1 MLTFEEVKKHLW
13 HRFPIIMVDKVLE
26 VVPGERI
33 MAQKNVTGN
42 EIFFM
47 GHFPSYAIMPGVFI
61 IESMAQSAALLLDIT
76 EKLDTLKL
84 LGVVH
89 DMRLLLPVYPG
100 DTMNVEVKIITMT
113 KDMALV
119 EGSVT
124 VADKLVANGKLSFK
138 MVDINLAGL

>member
-26 VVPGERI
+26 VIPGERI
-33 MAQKNVTGN
+33 KAQKNVTGN

-61 IESMAQSAALLLDIT
+61 IESLAQSAALLLDIT
-76 EKLDTLKL
+76 EKTNKLKL
-84 LGVVH
+84 LGVVN

-100 DTMNVEVKIITMT
+100 DTMTMEVNIVTQT
-113 KDMALV
+113 RDMALV
-119 EGSVT
+119 EGMVMVDEKV
-124 VADKLVANGKLSFK
+124 VAKGKLSFK
-138 MVDINLAGL
+138 MVDINISNE

>member
-13 HRFPIIMVDKVLE
+13 HRFPIIMVDKVQE

-76 EKLDTLKL
+76 EKSDTLKL
-84 LGVVH
+84 LGVVN

-124 VADKLVANGKLSFK
+124 VADKTVANGKLSFK
-138 MVDINLAGL
+138 MVDINLASL

>member
-33 MAQKNVTGN
+33 KAQKNVTGN

-61 IESMAQSAALLLDIT
+61 IESLAQSAALLLDIT
-76 EKLDTLKL
+76 EKTDKLKL
-84 LGVVH
+84 LGVVN

-100 DTMNVEVKIITMT
+100 DTMIIDVNLVTQT
-113 KDMALV
+113 QDMALV
-119 EGSVT
+119 EGIVMVDEKV
-124 VADKLVANGKLSFK
+124 VAKGKLSFK
-138 MVDINLAGL
+138 MVDINIPNG